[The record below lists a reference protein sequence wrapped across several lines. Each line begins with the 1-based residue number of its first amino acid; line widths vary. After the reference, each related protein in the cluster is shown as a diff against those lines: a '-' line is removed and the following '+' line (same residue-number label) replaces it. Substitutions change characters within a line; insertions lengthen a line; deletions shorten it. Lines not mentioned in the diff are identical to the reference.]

1 MAVVVAPMDMAAA
14 ESAAVETM
22 VVVLAVEVAVVH
34 VVAAATAAAAIAI
47 GLVAA
52 VVAAV
57 AVAEEVAMQVAVVEV
72 AAKEVV
78 AQVAALAVVDQ
89 FVAAVAVAT
98 AVAVVAVVAVATAD
112 VATVPV
118 VATAM
123 GVVALAILAAAAV
136 DVDVVV
142 VAVEV
147 AAGPVSLAATVAME
161 WIPWIQ
167 WQWWWQPWWVKWWQV
182 LGIPLVALN
191 TRQPNCQRMMKRTHL
206 HMAHPSTWVIPI
218 IGLQIWNTNLALQTS
233 DLLVVSSSGLRPKD
247 SASLRAKSSPKFLV
261 VTLMF
266 SYIIFRRDI
275 TNKVTSS
282 SSVSSSIS
290 EVNLKAHHTW
300 NSEDWIRVVRKQTT
314 STFTTLS

>member
-34 VVAAATAAAAIAI
+34 VAVATAVAAIAI

-98 AVAVVAVVAVATAD
+98 AVAVVAVATAG

-123 GVVALAILAAAAV
+123 GVVALAIVAVAAV

-147 AAGPVSLAATVAME
+147 AAPAATAAME

-206 HMAHPSTWVIPI
+206 HMAHPSMWVIPI

-266 SYIIFRRDI
+266 SYIIFKRDI

-300 NSEDWIRVVRKQTT
+300 NSEDWIRVVVRKQTT

>member
-14 ESAAVETM
+14 ESAVETM
-22 VVVLAVEVAVVH
+22 VAVEVAVVH
-34 VVAAATAAAAIAI
+34 VVAVATAAAAIAI

-57 AVAEEVAMQVAVVEV
+57 AVAEDVAMQVPVVEV

-98 AVAVVAVVAVATAD
+98 AVAVVAVATAD

-123 GVVALAILAAAAV
+123 GVVALAIVAAAAV

-147 AAGPVSLAATVAME
+147 VAGPVSLAATAAME

-206 HMAHPSTWVIPI
+206 HMAHPSMWVIPI

-266 SYIIFRRDI
+266 SYIIFKRDT